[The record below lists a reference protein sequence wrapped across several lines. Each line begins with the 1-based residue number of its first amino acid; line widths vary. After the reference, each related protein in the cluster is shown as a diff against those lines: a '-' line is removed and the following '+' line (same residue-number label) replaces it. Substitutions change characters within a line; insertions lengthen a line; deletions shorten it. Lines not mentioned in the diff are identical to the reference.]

1 MTMQDNIKFSKHKEI
16 KGKEYQKFDNYDAI
30 NIPFTDAIPSDYE
43 GAMAVPISFLDKYS
57 PEQFEIISSNDII
70 TNDTMPFKEHGLIKD
85 KDGTINGI
93 PTYVRLVIK
102 KRK

>member
-1 MTMQDNIKFSKHKEI
+1 
-16 KGKEYQKFDNYDAI
+16 
-30 NIPFTDAIPSDYE
+30 
-43 GAMAVPISFLDKYS
+43 
-57 PEQFEIISSNDII
+57 
-70 TNDTMPFKEHGLIKD
+70 MPFKEHGLIKD

>member
-1 MTMQDNIKFSKHKEI
+1 MILLKPCYAKIFKLVD
-16 KGKEYQKFDNYDAI
+16 DNYDAI
-30 NIPFTDAIPSDYE
+30 NIPFTDAIPNDYD

-85 KDGTINGI
+85 KDGTINGV

>member
-1 MTMQDNIKFSKHKEI
+1 MQDNIKFSKHKEI

-30 NIPFTDAIPSDYE
+30 NIPFTDAIPSDYD